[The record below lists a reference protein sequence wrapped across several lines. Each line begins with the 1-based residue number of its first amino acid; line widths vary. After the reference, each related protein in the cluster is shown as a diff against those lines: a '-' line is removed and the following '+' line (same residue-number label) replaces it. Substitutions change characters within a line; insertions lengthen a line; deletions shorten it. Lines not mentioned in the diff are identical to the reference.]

1 MGQNHGGSETFNIEN
16 WMEEFPMLQNIDP
29 VARDIL
35 TESSRVL
42 TKPAGS
48 VIFSEGQPCKFF
60 VLVLKG
66 SSRIHK
72 KSEDGNEVVLYRIKA
87 GEACGLSMSS
97 ILTGS
102 PCQAN
107 ASAETETVIV
117 SIPKSNF
124 KHAMAACD
132 QFSRMV
138 LESLEQNV
146 NQIVSLVGD
155 TIYGRLDKR
164 LAHRLLAMH
173 DEEGIIYAT
182 HDDIASE
189 LGSAREV
196 ISRQLKEFEKQGYIR
211 LFRGRIH
218 VVNSGGLKRII

>member
-1 MGQNHGGSETFNIEN
+1 MSQDYDNPNAFDTRN
-16 WMEEFPMLQNIDP
+16 WVEGFPLLRNIDP

-35 TESSRVL
+35 TESSRVV
-42 TKPAGS
+42 TKAAGS
-48 VIFSEGQPCKFF
+48 LIFSEGKPCQFF
-60 VLVLKG
+60 LLVLKG
-66 SSRIHK
+66 TSRIHK
-72 KSEDGNEVVLYRIKA
+72 KSVDGNEVVLYRIKA

-124 KHAMAACD
+124 RRAMVACE
-132 QFSRMV
+132 QFNRMV
-138 LESLEQNV
+138 LASLDQNV
-146 NQIVSLVGD
+146 NQLVSLVGD

-164 LAHRLLAMH
+164 LAHRLLTMH
-173 DEEGIIYAT
+173 DDEGVIHAT
-182 HDDIASE
+182 HDDIAVE

-196 ISRQLKEFEKQGYIR
+196 ISRQLKDFEKRGYIR

-218 VVNSGGLKRII
+218 IVDGSGLKRVI